1 MPAYIKIPGVKGE
14 VNEEEHGNNEWV
26 EVNSVSLP
34 IFRSIQ
40 GGAVGVARSNG
51 ETTLG
56 DISVYKT
63 WDSSTPGLAS
73 AVANGE
79 FKDEVLIHLCST
91 INKKNVVNLELKLKN
106 VILSSYSFSATGD
119 QSPVP
124 SESLT
129 LNYTAVEWTYKKF
142 NTMGDEDG
150 NFPATYDTEKARN

>member
-1 MPAYIKIPGVKGE
+1 MPAYIKIPDVTGE
-14 VNEEEHGNNEWV
+14 VNEQNHSQWV
-26 EVNSVSLP
+26 EVNSVSMP

-40 GGAVGVARSNG
+40 GGAVGVGRSNG

-63 WDSSTPGLAS
+63 WDSSTPSLAS
-73 AVANGE
+73 AVANGK

-91 INKKNVVNLELKLKN
+91 INEQNVVNLELKLKN
-106 VILSSYSFSATGD
+106 VILSSYNFSATGD

-129 LNYTAVEWTYKKF
+129 LNYTDIEWTYKKF
-142 NTMGDEDG
+142 DEMGNEAG
-150 NFPATYDTEKARN
+150 NFPAKYSTEKAKS

>member
-1 MPAYIKIPGVKGE
+1 MPAYIQIPDVTGE
-14 VNEEEHGNNEWV
+14 VNEQNHQGWV

-40 GGAVGVARSNG
+40 NGAVGVGRSNG

-63 WDSSTPGLAS
+63 WDSSTPSLAA
-73 AVANGE
+73 AVANGKY
-79 FKDEVLIHLCST
+79 KDQVLIHLCST
-91 INKKNVVNLELKLKN
+91 INEQNVTNLELKLKN

-119 QSPVP
+119 QAPVP

-129 LNYTAVEWTYKKF
+129 LNYTDIEWTYKKF
-142 NTMGDEDG
+142 DSMGNEAG
-150 NFPATYDTEKARN
+150 NFPASYSTEKAAS

>member
-1 MPAYIKIPGVKGE
+1 MPAYIKIPDVKGE
-14 VNEEEHGNNEWV
+14 VNEEDHKEWV

-40 GGAVGVARSNG
+40 GGAVGVGRSNG

-63 WDSSTPGLAS
+63 WDSSTPSLAS
-73 AVANGE
+73 AVANGK

-91 INKKNVVNLELKLKN
+91 INDKNVVNLELKLKN

-124 SESLT
+124 SESIT
-129 LNYTAVEWTYKKF
+129 LNYTDVEWTYKKF
-142 NTMGDEDG
+142 DEMGSEAG
-150 NFPATYDTEKARN
+150 NFPAKYSTEKARS

>member
-1 MPAYIKIPGVKGE
+1 MPAYIKIPDVTGE
-14 VNEEEHGNNEWV
+14 VNEQNHQQWV

-40 GGAVGVARSNG
+40 NGAVGVGRSNG

-63 WDSSTPGLAS
+63 WDSSTPSLAA
-73 AVANGE
+73 AVANGKY
-79 FKDEVLIHLCST
+79 KDEVLIHLCST
-91 INKKNVVNLELKLKN
+91 INNQNVTNLELKLKN

-129 LNYTAVEWTYKKF
+129 LNYTDVEWTYKKF
-142 NTMGDEDG
+142 DTQGNEAG
-150 NFPATYDTEKARN
+150 NFPATYSTEKAAS

>member
-1 MPAYIKIPGVKGE
+1 MPAYIKIPDVTGE
-14 VNEEEHGNNEWV
+14 VNEQNHQEWI

-40 GGAVGVARSNG
+40 NGAVGVGRSNG

-63 WDSSTPGLAS
+63 WDSSTPGLAA
-73 AVANGE
+73 AVANGKY
-79 FKDEVLIHLCST
+79 KDEVLIHLCST
-91 INKKNVVNLELKLKN
+91 INEQNVTNMELKLKN

-129 LNYTAVEWTYKKF
+129 LNYTDVEWTYKKF
-142 NTMGDEDG
+142 DEKGNEAG
-150 NFPATYDTEKARN
+150 NFPAKYSTEKAVS